1 MKERGNMSKAKIK
14 RDKLIYAVDDAIDTK
29 EIARA
34 DEVEEVH
41 SKFTD
46 TVIKIYYFRA
56 KARLN
61 GDYAVVHN
69 TCTGKVLRIYNCV
82 KVCVR
87 GEYIDWTLTKMSDN
101 STWYFNSKNFRK
113 RWFANLVENRNWHNK
128 MKNQHSN

>member
-1 MKERGNMSKAKIK
+1 MSKAKIK

-56 KARLN
+56 KTGEN
-61 GDYAVVHN
+61 GDYAVIHN
-69 TCTGKVLRIYNCV
+69 THTGKILRVYNCT
-82 KVCVR
+82 KVYVQE
-87 GEYIDWTLTKMSDN
+87 EYINWTLTKMSDN

-113 RWFANLVENRNWHNK
+113 RWFANLVESRNWHRK
-128 MKNQHSN
+128 MKNRHSN